1 MAKRKKIKKI
11 STDYSK
17 RPLFDLENQTK
28 KAILAILFF
37 GFAVIVSLSIWHKAG
52 PFGEF
57 TSRIFN
63 YLFGWG
69 YFILPVVLLLM
80 VFEFLK
86 SRRRHLYFATIFG
99 AFLFFISILG
109 ILEIYFAN
117 GKAGLAG
124 YIVALSLNKIFGFW
138 ASLVLLISFIL
149 VSFIM
154 TLNIPLK
161 IGKDGEDENGEM
173 GETGES
179 KSTEVEPVVV
189 NQTGIKEE
197 KIVSPRGV
205 SRREK
210 KEEEEDEFKIPKFV
224 GSAYKPPIIDLL
236 ERIES
241 RPMSGDIKANANI
254 IKRTL
259 QHFGIEVEMGEV
271 NVGPTV
277 TQYTLRPA
285 QGVKLSKIMTLH
297 NDLALALAAH
307 PLRIEAPIP
316 GKALV
321 GIEVPNKSIALVR
334 LGSLLGSESFEKL
347 GLLNFALG
355 RDVSGMPIFADLSK
369 MPHLLIAGA
378 TGSGKSVCIHSL
390 ITSLI
395 WRNGPSQLKFILIDP
410 KRVELAYYRDLPHL
424 LTPVISDGKKSI
436 NALRWAV
443 KEMEHRYEILSDYNA
458 RDIVGFNNQII
469 RNREPESFMPYLII
483 IIDELADLMAAYG
496 REVEGTIIRVSQ
508 MARAVG
514 IHLIVSTQRPSVEIL
529 TGLIKANI
537 TARVALQVPSQVD
550 SRTILD
556 MAGAEKL
563 LGNGDMLYM
572 SNDSSKPRRLQ
583 GVFISEKEIKRV
595 IDYIAEKNPLTV
607 AENEEFPIAENNL
620 QLEPDFYSDEF
631 SGDTDYELFE
641 KAREVIFQA
650 KKASASLLQRRLRI
664 GYARA
669 ARMLDILEEKGFIGP
684 GDGAKPREV
693 YLDKFNPSAPPEA
706 EPAIGQDKENEI

>member
-1 MAKRKKIKKI
+1 MAKRKKTKKTI
-11 STDYSK
+11 PVYSK
-17 RPLFDLENQTK
+17 KPLFDLEDQTK

-37 GFAVIVSLSIWHKAG
+37 GAAIIITLSIWHKAG
-52 PFGEF
+52 PFGEMVF
-57 TSRIFN
+57 RGFN

-69 YFILPVVLLLM
+69 YFILPIVFLIM
-80 VFEFLK
+80 AFEFLK
-86 SRRRHLYFATIFG
+86 SRRQHIYFVTIFG
-99 AFLFFISILG
+99 AFLLLVSILG
-109 ILEIYFAN
+109 ILELLSSNNY
-117 GKAGLAG
+117 AGLVGHIA
-124 YIVALSLNKIFGFW
+124 ALSLNKIFGFW
-138 ASLVLLISFIL
+138 ASLVLLISFIFISL
-149 VSFIM
+149 IM

-161 IGKDGEDENGEM
+161 IGRDEDEEDEEEVAAREGNASHP
-173 GETGES
+173 ES
-179 KSTEVEPVVV
+179 GREVNPVV
-189 NQTGIKEE
+189 NQAIKEE
-197 KIVSPRGV
+197 KRMTTPEAGKSSSAKAI
-205 SRREK
+205 EDK
-210 KEEEEDEFKIPKFV
+210 EDEFKIPKFI
-224 GSAYKPPIIDLL
+224 GSAYNPPTIDLL
-236 ERIES
+236 ERIEN
-241 RPMSGDIKANANI
+241 RPISGDIKVNANI

-285 QGVKLSKIMTLH
+285 QGVKLSKIVTLH

-334 LGSLLGSESFEKL
+334 LGSLLDSENFKKL

-355 RDVSGMPIFADLSK
+355 RDVSGTPIFADLSK

-378 TGSGKSVCIHSL
+378 TGAGKSVCIHSL

-436 NALRWAV
+436 NALKWAV
-443 KEMEHRYEILSDYNA
+443 KEMERRYETLSDYKA

-469 RNREPESFMPYLII
+469 KNREPEFFMPYLVIV
-483 IIDELADLMAAYG
+483 IDELADLMAAHS
-496 REVEGTIIRVSQ
+496 REVEGTIIRIAQ

-514 IHLIVSTQRPSVEIL
+514 IHLIVSTQRPSVEVL

-537 TARVALQVPSQVD
+537 TARVALRVPSQVD

-563 LGNGDMLYM
+563 LGNGDMLYT

-583 GVFISEKEIKRV
+583 GVFISEKEIKRIANCV
-595 IDYIAEKNPLTV
+595 AEKNPLTAV
-607 AENEEFPIAENNL
+607 EN
-620 QLEPDFYSDEF
+620 
-631 SGDTDYELFE
+631 G
-641 KAREVIFQA
+641 
-650 KKASASLLQRRLRI
+650 
-664 GYARA
+664 
-669 ARMLDILEEKGFIGP
+669 
-684 GDGAKPREV
+684 
-693 YLDKFNPSAPPEA
+693 
-706 EPAIGQDKENEI
+706 